1 MIIRW
6 LIIDNLEELKIWL
19 QSEEWNEMYNE
30 NDINTK

>member
-19 QSEEWNEMYNE
+19 QSEDWNEMYNE